1 MNTRYVQAHCACT
14 STGCGAAS
22 GGASSGGAR
31 APTVRISGGAST
43 PGLRV
48 PGAAS
53 GGASTPGLRTPGL
66 RDGHSRRLA
75 GWDYSKGAS
84 FFITLTL
91 EERRPLFGRIEGDKV
106 ALSPLGQEVL
116 AALEAI
122 PRFHPEI
129 ALFGH
134 VVMPDHVH
142 FNCHLSEGLKEPLKV
157 LGRAISGFKA
167 HTTRVVQAQ
176 CACTSTV
183 GAASGGARA
192 PTVRMSGGAS
202 TPSLRVAA
210 PTSGGA
216 RAPTVRISGGASA
229 PGLRVW
235 RLGYH
240 DHLCLSREFIAATER
255 YIAYNPLKWALM
267 HGSNSLRIVEPLFS
281 TRLDPAQYWKGVGNT
296 ALLGMEEKLISLRVS
311 MKVTDIAPVV
321 ERMEKA
327 VDKGYTVISGFVSR
341 GEQAVRDMLCR
352 RRDAKLIRLRPSC
365 IPNARFRPESAYV
378 QAFAE
383 GRCLELGRGNDE
395 VEFGRAA
402 CLDVNREI
410 IGIATAG
417 QGLAVYFTK
426 YGLTRLA

>member
-1 MNTRYVQAHCACT
+1 M
-14 STGCGAAS
+14 
-22 GGASSGGAR
+22 
-31 APTVRISGGAST
+31 
-43 PGLRV
+43 
-48 PGAAS
+48 
-53 GGASTPGLRTPGL
+53 

-75 GWDYSKGAS
+75 DWDYSKGAS

-116 AALEAI
+116 AELEAI

-129 ALFGH
+129 TLFGH

-142 FNCHLSEGLKEPLKV
+142 FNCHLAEGLNEPLKV
-157 LGRAISGFKA
+157 LGRTISGFKA

-176 CACTSTV
+176 CACTSTGY
-183 GAASGGARA
+183 GAASGGASSGGASTLGLRMSGGARA
-192 PTVRMSGGAS
+192 PTVRV
-202 TPSLRVAA
+202 LAA
-210 PTSGGA
+210 
-216 RAPTVRISGGASA
+216 SGGASA

-255 YIAYNPLKWALM
+255 YIAYNPPKWALM

-296 ALLGMEEKLISLRVS
+296 ALLGMEEKLVSLRVS
-311 MKVTDIAPVV
+311 MKVTYIAPVV

-365 IPNARFRPESAYV
+365 IHNARFRPESAYV

-402 CLDVNREI
+402 YLDVNREI
-410 IGIATAG
+410 IDIATAG

-426 YGLTRLA
+426 DGLTRLA

>member
-1 MNTRYVQAHCACT
+1 LRIAA
-14 STGCGAAS
+14 AAS
-22 GGASSGGAR
+22 GGAS
-31 APTVRISGGAST
+31 TL
-43 PGLRV
+43 GLRIAA
-48 PGAAS
+48 AAS
-53 GGASTPGLRTPGL
+53 GGASTPGLR
-66 RDGHSRRLA
+66 
-75 GWDYSKGAS
+75 
-84 FFITLTL
+84 I
-91 EERRPLFGRIEGDKV
+91 
-106 ALSPLGQEVL
+106 
-116 AALEAI
+116 AAA
-122 PRFHPEI
+122 
-129 ALFGH
+129 
-134 VVMPDHVH
+134 
-142 FNCHLSEGLKEPLKV
+142 
-157 LGRAISGFKA
+157 
-167 HTTRVVQAQ
+167 
-176 CACTSTV
+176 
-183 GAASGGARA
+183 
-192 PTVRMSGGAS
+192 
-202 TPSLRVAA
+202 
-210 PTSGGA
+210 
-216 RAPTVRISGGASA
+216 
-229 PGLRVW
+229 RVW
-235 RLGYH
+235 CLGYH

-296 ALLGMEEKLISLRVS
+296 ALLGMEEKLVSLRVS

-410 IGIATAG
+410 IDIATAG

-426 YGLTRLA
+426 DGLTRLA